1 MILDSCRL
9 SCFLVNNR
17 IFHFEKQN
25 IVLKWYLFYLKLA
38 QMVKS
43 SHQESGH
50 HCINAVHILT
60 FYSFSFSGA
69 FLIPYFVAM
78 LTCGI
83 PLFLLEV
90 SVGQYLGV
98 GGMSVVG
105 QLCPIFKVRKNEF
118 LVRVLSKVHHTKSH
132 PEKKLL
138 KPRSCTTA
146 SIQDCGSMAFA
157 LLVWSNLWGFFW
169 RTVLH

>member
-1 MILDSCRL
+1 MVDRNGQIITS
-9 SCFLVNNR
+9 R
-17 IFHFEKQN
+17 IGTS
-25 IVLKWYLFYLKLA
+25 L
-38 QMVKS
+38 
-43 SHQESGH
+43 
-50 HCINAVHILT
+50 HILT

-118 LVRVLSKVHHTKSH
+118 LVRVLSKVHPTKSH
-132 PEKKLL
+132 PEKSFCNQEAAQPLL
-138 KPRSCTTA
+138 FKTVAPWLLLSLYEVTCEDFFDDQSCIRQPQSSKA
-146 SIQDCGSMAFA
+146 MVIAKFRQC
-157 LLVWSNLWGFFW
+157 
-169 RTVLH
+169 